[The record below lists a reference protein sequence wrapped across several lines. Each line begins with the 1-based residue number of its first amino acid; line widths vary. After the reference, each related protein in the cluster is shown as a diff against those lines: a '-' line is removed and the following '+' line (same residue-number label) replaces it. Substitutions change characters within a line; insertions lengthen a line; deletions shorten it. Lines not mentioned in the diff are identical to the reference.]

1 MSAPFQPILS
11 SLSRHPK
18 FKTCFSCCEA
28 GDAFVVVVLSC
39 PILCPRGLQHANLLC
54 PPLSPRVCSDSCP
67 LSWWCYLTIS
77 SSVTFFSSCPQS
89 FPGLG
94 SFRMSRL
101 FASSGQSIGAAV
113 KEFSTFLCIGRCK
126 SLGSLKSFLSYASK
140 LSGANLLCV
149 SHPESLRAFLRD
161 GLQPHGYWLP
171 WHSSLLIWEEIFQF
185 LVRELRFHKPQNMAK
200 KKRYKRN

>member
-1 MSAPFQPILS
+1 MSN
-11 SLSRHPK
+11 SLHPH
-18 FKTCFSCCEA
+18 E
-28 GDAFVVVVLSC
+28 
-39 PILCPRGLQHANLLC
+39 LQHSRLPCCSLFPGVWANSCLL
-54 PPLSPRVCSDSCP
+54 SQ
-67 LSWWCYLTIS
+67 WCYPTIAS
-77 SSVTFFSSCPQS
+77 SSCSVAFFSSCPQS

-94 SFRMSRL
+94 SFQMSRL

-161 GLQPHGYWLP
+161 GLQPHGYWLR